1 MAYDTTEAVA
11 KFLSG
16 FQMKITNR
24 ERDTVAPDYYV
35 KYSLTL
41 SKGGKDFSTTFVS
54 DPRASGEPTVTQV
67 FSALADDAL
76 TLRKYSTDEFVD
88 KLYAQGVKPSAAL
101 RAYDSCKETNL
112 WMQDELYL
120 SGWEIEEIS
129 KILTKYEDEV
139 NTLVEKAASE
149 RAARYAYDHPKLP
162 EGFVTITQ
170 LQGDLDLGDLRDE
183 VEDFDFDGDLTV
195 AFSETA
201 DYKVDSNYHALLS
214 WLPDHTEWLEQAEFD
229 GLLEGCKGDIYKM
242 VQMAQ
247 YECFKSDLYDHRED
261 ICRYGTLSQLADAGI
276 YAIEESVA
284 DDILDG
290 LSYDGDYVQ
299 TDEAKDTITCA
310 IHAAFEEKYG
320 EDFAEC
326 ATDFVQD
333 NDDIAGRVTPCAMS
347 VETVRAVNEK
357 GFDAVFAEQW
367 KAELSECDID
377 PEAVSVDSEAHDM
390 ENGRDGL
397 DGNAPEKDA
406 PEKDDRDAQP
416 PVDTDNR

>member
-16 FQMKITNR
+16 FQMEITNR

-54 DPRASGEPTVTQV
+54 DPGASGEPTVTQV

-76 TLRKYSTDEFVD
+76 TLRKYSADEFVD

-129 KILTKYEDEV
+129 KTLTKYGDEL

-162 EGFVTITQ
+162 KGFVTIEQ
-170 LQGDLDLGDLRDE
+170 LQGDLDL
-183 VEDFDFDGDLTV
+183 
-195 AFSETA
+195 
-201 DYKVDSNYHALLS
+201 
-214 WLPDHTEWLEQAEFD
+214 
-229 GLLEGCKGDIYKM
+229 
-242 VQMAQ
+242 
-247 YECFKSDLYDHRED
+247 YDHCED
-261 ICRYGTLSQLADAGI
+261 ICRYGTLDQLRDMGVYAIRESLAD
-276 YAIEESVA
+276 E
-284 DDILDG
+284 ILND
-290 LSYDGDYVQ
+290 LSYDEDYAP
-299 TDEAKDTITCA
+299 TDDAKDTIISA
-310 IHAAFEEKYG
+310 IYATFEEKYG
-320 EDFAEC
+320 EDFADC
-326 ATDFVQD
+326 ADNFIQD
-333 NDDIAGRVTPCAMS
+333 NDDIAGRVNPCAMS
-347 VETVRAVNEK
+347 VETVRAVYGM
-357 GFDAVFAEQW
+357 GFDAVFLNDW
-367 KAELSECDID
+367 KKELAECDID

>member
-162 EGFVTITQ
+162 
-170 LQGDLDLGDLRDE
+170 
-183 VEDFDFDGDLTV
+183 
-195 AFSETA
+195 
-201 DYKVDSNYHALLS
+201 
-214 WLPDHTEWLEQAEFD
+214 
-229 GLLEGCKGDIYKM
+229 
-242 VQMAQ
+242 
-247 YECFKSDLYDHRED
+247 
-261 ICRYGTLSQLADAGI
+261 
-276 YAIEESVA
+276 
-284 DDILDG
+284 
-290 LSYDGDYVQ
+290 
-299 TDEAKDTITCA
+299 
-310 IHAAFEEKYG
+310 
-320 EDFAEC
+320 
-326 ATDFVQD
+326 
-333 NDDIAGRVTPCAMS
+333 
-347 VETVRAVNEK
+347 K
-357 GFDAVFAEQW
+357 GFYRTTMISRGA
-367 KAELSECDID
+367 
-377 PEAVSVDSEAHDM
+377 
-390 ENGRDGL
+390 
-397 DGNAPEKDA
+397 
-406 PEKDDRDAQP
+406 
-416 PVDTDNR
+416 

>member
-35 KYSLTL
+35 KYLLTL

-54 DPRASGEPTVTQV
+54 DPRAFGEPTVTQV

-129 KILTKYEDEV
+129 KTLTKHEDEV

-162 EGFVTITQ
+162 KGFVTIEQ

-183 VEDFDFDGDLTV
+183 VEDFDFDDDLTV

-201 DYKVDSNYHALLS
+201 DYKVDDNYHALLS

-229 GLLEGCKGDIYKM
+229 GLEAYGFAYPLSTQAATDWLEGDDLAKVNAFLKETCKE
-242 VQMAQ
+242 V
-247 YECFKSDLYDHRED
+247 F
-261 ICRYGTLSQLADAGI
+261 GI
-276 YAIEESVA
+276 LPGA
-284 DDILDG
+284 DDG
-290 LSYDGDYVQ
+290 GYSLSG
-299 TDEAKDTITCA
+299 EAKE
-310 IHAAFEEKYG
+310 AALSRFTLPENRK
-320 EDFAEC
+320 A
-326 ATDFVQD
+326 AL
-333 NDDIAGRVTPCAMS
+333 NMIRKL
-347 VETVRAVNEK
+347 NE
-357 GFDAVFAEQW
+357 
-367 KAELSECDID
+367 SR
-377 PEAVSVDSEAHDM
+377 DSN
-390 ENGRDGL
+390 ENAL
-397 DGNAPEKDA
+397 
-406 PEKDDRDAQP
+406 
-416 PVDTDNR
+416 